1 MMMFR
6 KYLYIGISVLIFFIA
21 CEDKKGPSFEIIFDP
36 VEYEFG
42 KIEINKRLSQRIK
55 IKNTDNSSEAFI
67 GQIKLMDSPA
77 FKMDFSG
84 VLTLQK
90 NESKEIYVTFLP
102 TAAQEYSARLTV
114 TNDNDDFFEM
124 YVRGEGVAPVSF
136 TYDKTKLEFGLIQP
150 GDSKDLEVN
159 FLNNASSGFDLELA
173 LSIPSSDFT
182 ILGNVSTLTIPPGQ
196 SETIT
201 VRYTPTVSTSSKSLK
216 IVHNSSV
223 INSPSQIPLTGTMD
237 ISVEIISNIS
247 KGWNQFESGNYSES
261 LNSFAEAMNQA
272 RISSVYDTIYDKAM
286 HGVGWS
292 LLFNRGTNDYALAAY
307 NNFFNCINNNLLPM
321 NTYYDVLAGLSIS
334 GVLALE
340 KTSATLIIS
349 AANNVLSE
357 YPNYEFTHKKSVNYK
372 HVRMSKIQAHYYIG
386 QYVNAASEMDILDP
400 NNAPHSNDPIELL
413 NAIQNLSG
421 SL

>member
-1 MMMFR
+1 MMFR
-6 KYLYIGISVLIFFIA
+6 KYIYIAISSLIFFIA
-21 CEDKKGPSFEIIFDP
+21 CEDKKGPSFEITFDP

-42 KIEINKRLSQRIK
+42 KIEINERLSQRIK
-55 IKNTDNSSEAFI
+55 IKNTDNSTEAFV

-77 FKMDFSG
+77 FYMDFSG
-84 VLTLQK
+84 VLSLQK
-90 NESKEIYVTFLP
+90 NESKEIYVTFKP
-102 TAAQEYSARLTV
+102 TTAQNYSARLTV
-114 TNDNDDFFEM
+114 SNDDDDFFEM

-159 FLNNASSGFDLELA
+159 FLNNASSGFDLDLV

-182 ILGNVSTLTIPPGQ
+182 ILGEVSSLTIPPGQ

-201 VRYTPTVSTSSKSLK
+201 VRYTPTISTSSKSLK

-223 INSPSQIPLTGTMD
+223 VNSPSQIILTGTMD
-237 ISVEIISNIS
+237 VSSEIISNIS
-247 KGWNQFESGNYSES
+247 KGWNQFETGNYSES
-261 LNSFAEAMNQA
+261 VSSFIEAMNQA
-272 RISSVYDTIYDKAM
+272 RVSSVYDTIYDKAM

-307 NNFFNCINNNLLPM
+307 NNFFNCTNNNLLPM
-321 NTYYDVLAGLSIS
+321 NSYYDVLAGLVIS

-340 KTSATLIIS
+340 KISPTLIIS

-357 YPNYEFTHKKSVNYK
+357 YPNYQFTHKKSVTHK

-400 NNAPHSNDPIELL
+400 TKAPHSNDPIELL
-413 NAIQNLSG
+413 TAIQNLSG

>member
-55 IKNTDNSSEAFI
+55 IKNTDNSSEAFV

-150 GDSKDLEVN
+150 GDSKDLELN

-182 ILGNVSTLTIPPGQ
+182 ILGNVSTITIPPGQ

>member
-1 MMMFR
+1 MMFR

-55 IKNTDNSSEAFI
+55 IKNTDNSSEAFV

-307 NNFFNCINNNLLPM
+307 NNFFNCVNNNLLPM

>member
-1 MMMFR
+1 MIFR

-55 IKNTDNSSEAFI
+55 IKNTDNSSEAFV

-102 TAAQEYSARLTV
+102 TEAQEYSARLTV

-307 NNFFNCINNNLLPM
+307 NNFFNCVNNNLLPM

>member
-1 MMMFR
+1 MFR

-55 IKNTDNSSEAFI
+55 IKNTDNSSEAFV

-307 NNFFNCINNNLLPM
+307 NNFFSCVNNNLLPM

-349 AANNVLSE
+349 AANNVLSK

>member
-55 IKNTDNSSEAFI
+55 IKNTDNSSEAFV

-307 NNFFNCINNNLLPM
+307 NNFFNCINNNLLHM

>member
-1 MMMFR
+1 MMFR
-6 KYLYIGISVLIFFIA
+6 KYLYIGISILIFFIA

-55 IKNTDNSSEAFI
+55 IKNTDNSSEAFV

-307 NNFFNCINNNLLPM
+307 NNFFNCVNNNLLPM

>member
-42 KIEINKRLSQRIK
+42 KIEINDRLSQRIK
-55 IKNTDNSSEAFI
+55 IKNTENSSEAFI
-67 GQIKLMDSPA
+67 GDLKLMDSPA

-90 NESKEIYVTFLP
+90 NESKEVYVTFIP

-114 TNDNDDFFEM
+114 SNDNGDFFEM

-136 TYDKTKLEFGLIQP
+136 TIDNTTLDFGLVQP

-159 FLNNASSGFDLELA
+159 FSNNQSSGFDLELT

-182 ILGNVSTLTIPPGQ
+182 ILGDVSSITLAPGQ

-201 VRYTPTVSTSSKSLK
+201 VRYTPTVNTSTKSLK
-216 IVHNSSV
+216 VTHNSSIV
-223 INSPSQIPLTGTMD
+223 NSPSLITLKGIMD
-237 ISVEIISNIS
+237 ISSEINSTIS
-247 KGWNQFESGNYSES
+247 KGWEDFENGNYNES
-261 LNSFAEAMNQA
+261 RNSFLLAMNQA
-272 RISSVYDTIYDKAM
+272 RVSTTYDTIYDLAM
-286 HGVGWS
+286 HGLGWAQ
-292 LLFNRGTNDYALAAY
+292 LFNRATNDYALKAY
-307 NNFFNCINNNLLPM
+307 NNFYQCYVNAILPT
-321 NTYYDVLAGLSIS
+321 NDWYDSQAGIAIS
-334 GVLALE
+334 GVLSLE
-340 KTSATLIIS
+340 KTSPSVIIN
-349 AANNVLSE
+349 AAKNVLNK
-357 YPNYEFTHKKSVNYK
+357 YPNYEFPHKVSINHR
-372 HVRMSKIQAHYYIG
+372 HVRMGKIQSHYYIG
-386 QYVNAASEMDILDP
+386 EYNNAATEMDILDP
-400 NNAPHSNDPIELL
+400 NNAPHSNDPIKLL

>member
-21 CEDKKGPSFEIIFDP
+21 CEDKKGPRFEIIFDP

-42 KIEINKRLSQRIK
+42 NIEINKRLSQRIK
-55 IKNTDNSSEAFI
+55 IKNTDNSSEAFV

-307 NNFFNCINNNLLPM
+307 NNFFNCVNNNLLPM

-400 NNAPHSNDPIELL
+400 TNAPHSNDPVELL

>member
-55 IKNTDNSSEAFI
+55 IKNTDNSSEAFV

-150 GDSKDLEVN
+150 GDSKDLELN

-307 NNFFNCINNNLLPM
+307 NNFFNCVNNNLLPM

>member
-6 KYLYIGISVLIFFIA
+6 KYLHIGISVLIFFIA

-42 KIEINKRLSQRIK
+42 KIEINERLSQRIK

-114 TNDNDDFFEM
+114 SNDNDDFFEM

-159 FLNNASSGFDLELA
+159 FLNNASSGFDLELV

-182 ILGNVSTLTIPPGQ
+182 CLL
-196 SETIT
+196 
-201 VRYTPTVSTSSKSLK
+201 YTSPSPRDLSTSRMP
-216 IVHNSSV
+216 SS
-223 INSPSQIPLTGTMD
+223 
-237 ISVEIISNIS
+237 
-247 KGWNQFESGNYSES
+247 
-261 LNSFAEAMNQA
+261 A
-272 RISSVYDTIYDKAM
+272 
-286 HGVGWS
+286 
-292 LLFNRGTNDYALAAY
+292 
-307 NNFFNCINNNLLPM
+307 
-321 NTYYDVLAGLSIS
+321 
-334 GVLALE
+334 
-340 KTSATLIIS
+340 
-349 AANNVLSE
+349 
-357 YPNYEFTHKKSVNYK
+357 
-372 HVRMSKIQAHYYIG
+372 
-386 QYVNAASEMDILDP
+386 
-400 NNAPHSNDPIELL
+400 
-413 NAIQNLSG
+413 
-421 SL
+421 

>member
-55 IKNTDNSSEAFI
+55 IKNTDNSSEAFV

-386 QYVNAASEMDILDP
+386 QYVDAASEMDILDP
-400 NNAPHSNDPIELL
+400 NNAPHSNDPVELL

>member
-55 IKNTDNSSEAFI
+55 IKNTDNSSEAFV

-307 NNFFNCINNNLLPM
+307 NNFFNCVNNNLLPM

-357 YPNYEFTHKKSVNYK
+357 YPNYEFNHKKSVNYK

>member
-55 IKNTDNSSEAFI
+55 IKNTDNSSEAFV

-272 RISSVYDTIYDKAM
+272 RISSVYDTIYDKAV

>member
-55 IKNTDNSSEAFI
+55 IKNTDNSSEAFV

-150 GDSKDLEVN
+150 GDSKDLELN

-321 NTYYDVLAGLSIS
+321 NSYYDVLAGLSIS

>member
-1 MMMFR
+1 M
-6 KYLYIGISVLIFFIA
+6 
-21 CEDKKGPSFEIIFDP
+21 
-36 VEYEFG
+36 
-42 KIEINKRLSQRIK
+42 
-55 IKNTDNSSEAFI
+55 
-67 GQIKLMDSPA
+67 
-77 FKMDFSG
+77 
-84 VLTLQK
+84 
-90 NESKEIYVTFLP
+90 
-102 TAAQEYSARLTV
+102 
-114 TNDNDDFFEM
+114 
-124 YVRGEGVAPVSF
+124 
-136 TYDKTKLEFGLIQP
+136 
-150 GDSKDLEVN
+150 N

-307 NNFFNCINNNLLPM
+307 NNFFNCVNNNLLPM

>member
-6 KYLYIGISVLIFFIA
+6 KYLYIGISILIFFIA

-55 IKNTDNSSEAFI
+55 IKNTDNSSEAFV

-307 NNFFNCINNNLLPM
+307 NNFFNCVNNNLLPM

-386 QYVNAASEMDILDP
+386 QYVDAASEMDILDP